1 MADILGEGIPLDVKI
16 RWENNLKL
24 ILDGWDIGAW
34 TEWKCLVLFSKWNIF
49 GNTTGLEYIEF
60 LYLSAAQKDRL

>member
-34 TEWKCLVLFSKWNIF
+34 TEWKCLVLFSK
-49 GNTTGLEYIEF
+49 
-60 LYLSAAQKDRL
+60 